1 MCPSTNFIIPLW
13 PTYFM
18 PHNNTCTFS
27 PTALK
32 FNNNYPSVITK
43 HLHSLN
49 ITTQKKH
56 KHYMS
61 IYTNI
66 NKKTN
71 LPDYHHFT
79 VAKLTNITSIPL
91 SNLIVKSSNTTKS
104 LSRSLIHQRLAH
116 CNHRKLD
123 LMCRQE
129 TLSGLPKL
137 PLPLNHA
144 ECPICLMSKFANPPK
159 GKTLSTDHLHPGKLL
174 HIDYS
179 FWDLSTFHQRFHFH
193 ATYYCC

>member
-66 NKKTN
+66 NKKQIFQTTITLLLPN
-71 LPDYHHFT
+71 LQTLHPSLY
-79 VAKLTNITSIPL
+79 LTSLSNHLIPL
-91 SNLIVKSSNTTKS
+91 NPSPDPLYTNVQPTVITENSTSCAVKRPCLVSQNY
-104 LSRSLIHQRLAH
+104 LSH
-116 CNHRKLD
+116 
-123 LMCRQE
+123 
-129 TLSGLPKL
+129 
-137 PLPLNHA
+137 
-144 ECPICLMSKFANPPK
+144 
-159 GKTLSTDHLHPGKLL
+159 
-174 HIDYS
+174 
-179 FWDLSTFHQRFHFH
+179 
-193 ATYYCC
+193 